1 MKNYSTIGIKRQTNK
16 IKSDRSFYKLMQT
29 NRELQS
35 QLLKRD
41 EEMKEL
47 ESQLFETAARVAQA
61 ELRAGR
67 ADVRAQHADMRA
79 TLSER
84 EIASASNS
92 AAKASLSADESL
104 EIVTRFEKRAGLLEH
119 RAGLLEDRAGVLEG
133 KVNALQIDAQ
143 HIPNLNHRLVLLE
156 NNWHKISR
164 VVKIFLKPIQV
175 IMKPFRRSSQEST
188 PTPTETK
195 K

>member
-1 MKNYSTIGIKRQTNK
+1 MKNYSTIGIKKPSNK
-16 IKSDRSFYKLMQT
+16 IKSDRSLYRLMQT

-41 EEMKEL
+41 EEMQEL
-47 ESQLFETAARVAQA
+47 ESRLFEITVRVAQA

-67 ADVRAQHADMRA
+67 ADMRAQNADMRA
-79 TLSER
+79 TVAQR
-84 EIASASNS
+84 ETSQASSS

-119 RAGLLEDRAGVLEG
+119 RSGLLEHRAGVLEG
-133 KVNALQIDAQ
+133 KTDALQIDAK
-143 HIPNLNHRLVLLE
+143 HIPNINHRLILLE

-164 VVKIFLKPIQV
+164 VVKIFLKPIQL
-175 IMKPFRRSSQEST
+175 IAKPFRSSNQENITTS
-188 PTPTETK
+188 TETK